1 MVIKTVVVGP
11 LEANCYV
18 VVPGE
23 TADALVIDP
32 GADPG
37 RILEAVRTGTLNVT
51 HIVDTHAH
59 VDHAGAN
66 LALKAALGPD
76 VLLCIHRED
85 AGALKDATLNLS
97 GFLGIEV
104 EAAEPDLLLDDGSRI
119 EVAGTG
125 FEVIHTPG
133 HTPGGICLL
142 AGEHLFTGDTLFAG
156 GVGRVDLPGG
166 SGEKLAGS
174 IREKILSL
182 DGDIRIYPG
191 HGPTSTVDRER
202 RTNPFLL

>member
-1 MVIKTVVVGP
+1 MIKTIVVGP

-18 VVPGE
+18 VAPGD

-37 RILEAVRTGTLNVT
+37 TILEAVRERKFNVT

-59 VDHAGAN
+59 VDHTGAN
-66 LALKAALGPD
+66 FALKAALGPD

-85 AGALKDATLNLS
+85 AGALKDAMLNLS
-97 GFLGIEV
+97 GLLEIDVEV
-104 EAAEPDLLLDDGSRI
+104 AEPDLLLDDGSRI

-142 AGEHLFTGDTLFAG
+142 AGKHLFTGDTLFAG

-166 SGEKLAGS
+166 NGEKLVGS

-182 DGDIRIYPG
+182 DGDTRIYPG
-191 HGPTSTVDRER
+191 HGPASTVDRER
-202 RTNPFLL
+202 RTNPFLA